1 MILQSR
7 ASEMAIMQKQ
17 QDDILSLLNKEHKRI
32 SVILD
37 QLEYPSQKLLIS
49 QLQSAQQQ
57 IEFILDNIYGKTG
70 VWKGRKVAVG
80 GELES
85 LMVDAMQKASQAG
98 IDGKIKAS
106 IALLNDV
113 NPELIPYLPSLFS
126 GIREDVIQKL
136 MVRPLSD
143 DRIFSQRFWKLKDL
157 NNNLISQTL
166 SSGMLEG
173 KSAFEIAQD
182 LEKFLVLKGK
192 GPAERSALFPTPTE
206 RKIMS
211 RTMTL
216 ARTEINNAFT
226 ESQIECAKREPWNN
240 GIKWHLSASHRV
252 PDICDTYASQ
262 NLYDLGPGCY
272 PPDKVPVRHPNC
284 WCYLTDLLKSLD
296 EVAHM
301 LKSDMQIPEREVIRI
316 KGTKPVEVVPE
327 KPTLTPDEMAEKARI
342 NIVKESDKLKKSR
355 WQLEDKSSQ
364 LFKKFGSAVQNG
376 DNKLADKID
385 SEINEIGKQL
395 ADIKKKVDSV
405 AERHLIV
412 NKVPVELRSE
422 ILGDNKYVAEKR
434 EHLRELSRY
443 IDPEILKGF
452 RINIRHTAESRARYS
467 TVNKT
472 VYLSDKS
479 KQSDMFHEVGHYI
492 EEQNVFI
499 KRDMQ
504 TFYKDRTKDDVLEKL
519 TELTGNKSYPSHE
532 VGKKDKFYDPYIGRY
547 YKDGSTEVMSMGM
560 MDMFEKPAELAQKDP
575 EMFRLIFKAM
585 RGLIND

>member
-1 MILQSR
+1 
-7 ASEMAIMQKQ
+7 MAIMQKQ

-226 ESQIECAKREPWNN
+226 ESQIECAKREPWND
-240 GIKWHLSASHRV
+240 GIKWNLSASHKV
-252 PDICDTYASQ
+252 YDICDIYASQ
-262 NLYDLGPGCY
+262 DLYSMGNGIY
-272 PPDKVPVRHPNC
+272 PVDKVPVRHPNC
-284 WCYLTDLLKSLD
+284 WCYLTDVLKSLD
-296 EVAHM
+296 EIAN
-301 LKSDMQIPEREVIRI
+301 L
-316 KGTKPVEVVPE
+316 
-327 KPTLTPDEMAEKARI
+327 
-342 NIVKESDKLKKSR
+342 LKK
-355 WQLEDKSSQ
+355 
-364 LFKKFGSAVQNG
+364 
-376 DNKLADKID
+376 
-385 SEINEIGKQL
+385 
-395 ADIKKKVDSV
+395 
-405 AERHLIV
+405 
-412 NKVPVELRSE
+412 
-422 ILGDNKYVAEKR
+422 
-434 EHLRELSRY
+434 
-443 IDPEILKGF
+443 
-452 RINIRHTAESRARYS
+452 
-467 TVNKT
+467 
-472 VYLSDKS
+472 
-479 KQSDMFHEVGHYI
+479 DMF
-492 EEQNVFI
+492 
-499 KRDMQ
+499 
-504 TFYKDRTKDDVLEKL
+504 
-519 TELTGNKSYPSHE
+519 
-532 VGKKDKFYDPYIGRY
+532 
-547 YKDGSTEVMSMGM
+547 MS
-560 MDMFEKPAELAQKDP
+560 L
-575 EMFRLIFKAM
+575 
-585 RGLIND
+585 